1 MYVYVVGL
9 DVQYE
14 CIYSMVTRGEMG
26 DQCVRTVDHMNMN
39 IDASMKYR
47 KVVMRGMMRTLS
59 LTFYIDIVSGCMSC
73 QGCIYKCR
81 PCQTY
86 MHAYISTTIVLTRII
101 LPVVEA

>member
-14 CIYSMVTRGEMG
+14 WIKGEMG
-26 DQCVRTVDHMNMN
+26 DQCVRTVDHMN

-59 LTFYIDIVSGCMSC
+59 LTFYIDIVSG
-73 QGCIYKCR
+73 
-81 PCQTY
+81 
-86 MHAYISTTIVLTRII
+86 
-101 LPVVEA
+101 